1 MYETIDSSGNPVII
15 YENCEFNQ
23 VKLKEIDNIINT
35 SGPIYDSKN
44 SHKRTNKKKN
54 KRKR

>member
-1 MYETIDSSGNPVII
+1 MYETIDSSGKPVII

-23 VKLKEIDNIINT
+23 VKLKLTDNPLNA

-44 SHKRTNKKKN
+44 SHKKTN